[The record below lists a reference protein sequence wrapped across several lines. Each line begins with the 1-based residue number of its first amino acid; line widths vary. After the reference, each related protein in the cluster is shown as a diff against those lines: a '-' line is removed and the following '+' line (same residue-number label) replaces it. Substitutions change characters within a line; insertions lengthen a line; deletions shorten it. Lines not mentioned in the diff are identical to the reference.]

1 MLHQDKVRLMTR
13 LTMFEES
20 REGKRAMRVSRFYK
34 NDYVTWELIKTIL
47 SVTVGYVLVLAMA
60 VLYHLEFLLAHAVTL
75 DYKNIGIKILG
86 GYLVLLVV
94 YVSGGLIGYSYKY
107 GEERKNLVRYYKSL
121 KRLLAL
127 GQGEDIQEDN
137 EEQEENLQ

>member
-20 REGKRAMRVSRFYK
+20 KEGKRALRVSRFYK

-47 SVTVGYVLVLAMA
+47 SVTVGYLLIIAMS
-60 VLYHLEFLLAHAVTL
+60 VLYHLEYLLAHAITL
-75 DYKNIGIKILG
+75 DYKNLGIKILG
-86 GYLVLLVV
+86 CYLVLLVV
-94 YVSGGLIGYSYKY
+94 YVSAGLIGYSYKY
-107 GEERKNLVRYYKSL
+107 GVERKSLVRYYKSL

-127 GQGEDIQEDN
+127 GQGEDVREEMD
-137 EEQEENLQ
+137 EQEENLQ